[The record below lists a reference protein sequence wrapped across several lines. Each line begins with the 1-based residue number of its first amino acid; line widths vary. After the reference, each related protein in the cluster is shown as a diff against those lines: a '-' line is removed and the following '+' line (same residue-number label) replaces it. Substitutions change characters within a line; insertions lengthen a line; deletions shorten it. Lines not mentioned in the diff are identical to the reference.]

1 MDPELRRD
9 RYHELQRELWAD
21 GGYII
26 HSYAKWLDGVSPRVR
41 GFAPATVASD
51 DWCSYRGLWM

>member
-1 MDPELRRD
+1 MRRD